1 MPENYPHNEPVP
13 SLGSIETSDKTY
25 SNDVIV
31 SDRYQTFSAELL
43 RLSLLGI
50 AGIGF
55 LVVNILLKD
64 ESRELVKYK
73 SFMGFLSAS
82 LVFLGLSAASALL
95 HRWLS
100 TDSLAE
106 HLLLIRLEKRKAE
119 GDSERLKKSR
129 KKRKKQFK
137 RSGLTLLLSSL
148 FLWLGAV
155 CLSLSFIFGIFYPR

>member
-1 MPENYPHNEPVP
+1 MGNVEV
-13 SLGSIETSDKTY
+13 SDKTY
-25 SNDVIV
+25 PNDVII
-31 SDRYQTFSAELL
+31 SDRYQKFSAELL

-64 ESRELVKYK
+64 ESGQIVKDN

-106 HLLLIRLEKRKAE
+106 HLMLIRLEKRKAE
-119 GDSERLKKSR
+119 GDVERINKAR
-129 KKRKKQFK
+129 AKRKRQFK
-137 RSGLTLLLSSL
+137 LSGLTLLFSSL